1 MTTPARGERDA
12 LCDLFLEVG
21 PEAPTLAGEW
31 TTRDLAAHLV
41 VRERRP
47 DAGPGIVSSFLRGYS
62 EKVRIIE
69 RDRPW
74 TELVERVREG
84 PPLWNPMRIEAVDEL
99 VNTVE
104 FFVHHEDVRR
114 AADEWEPRTLDARLE
129 RALASSIKRA
139 GGMLTRKATV
149 ELTMHADGVDPVR
162 LRTGDPAVTISGP
175 IGECV
180 LYLYGRKDVAGVTL
194 DGPDD
199 AVTSI
204 AETALGL

>member
-1 MTTPARGERDA
+1 MTPARAERDA
-12 LCDLFLEVG
+12 LCELFLEVG
-21 PEAPTLAGEW
+21 PEAPTLAGDW

-47 DAGPGIVSSFLRGYS
+47 DAGPGIISGFLRDYS
-62 EKVRIIE
+62 EKVRITE

-74 TELVERVREG
+74 AELVERVREG
-84 PPLWNPMRIEAVDEL
+84 PPLWSPMRIDAVDEL

-114 AADEWEPRTLDARLE
+114 AEDGWTPRALDRQLE
-129 RALASSIKRA
+129 RALTSSIKRA
-139 GGMLTRKATV
+139 GGMLARKATV
-149 ELTMHADGVDPVR
+149 GLTMNADGVDPVR
-162 LRTGDPAVTISGP
+162 LRKGDPVVTISGP

-180 LYLYGRKDVAGVTL
+180 LYLYGRKDVAAVTL
-194 DGPDD
+194 DGPDG

-204 AETALGL
+204 ADTPLGL

>member
-1 MTTPARGERDA
+1 M
-12 LCDLFLEVG
+12 CDLFLAVG

-47 DAGPGIVSSFLRGYS
+47 DAGPGIVSSFLRDYS
-62 EKVRIIE
+62 EKVRIAE

-74 TELVERVREG
+74 TELVERVR
-84 PPLWNPMRIEAVDEL
+84 R
-99 VNTVE
+99 
-104 FFVHHEDVRR
+104 VRR
-114 AADEWEPRTLDARLE
+114 CGTRCASRRSTSSSTPSSSSSTTRTSAGRRTDGRRATLDPQLE
-129 RALASSIKRA
+129 HALASSIKRA

-149 ELTMHADGVDPVR
+149 GVTMNADGVDPVR
-162 LRTGDPAVTISGP
+162 LHKGAPAVTISGP

-180 LYLYGRKDVAGVTL
+180 LYLYGRKDVAGVTF

-199 AVTSI
+199 AVASI
-204 AETALGL
+204 AETPFGL

>member
-1 MTTPARGERDA
+1 MTPARVERDA
-12 LCDLFLEVG
+12 LCDLFLAVG

-47 DAGPGIVSSFLRGYS
+47 DAGPGIVSSFLRDYS
-62 EKVRIIE
+62 EKVRIAE

-84 PPLWNPMRIEAVDEL
+84 PPLWNPMRIDAVDEL

-114 AADEWEPRTLDARLE
+114 AADGWTPRTLDPTLE
-129 RALASSIKRA
+129 KALASSIKRA

-149 ELTMHADGVDPVR
+149 GLTMDADGVDPVR
-162 LRTGDPAVTISGP
+162 LRKGDPVVTISGP

-180 LYLYGRKDVAGVTL
+180 LYLYGRKDVAAVTL

-204 AETALGL
+204 AETPFGL

>member
-1 MTTPARGERDA
+1 M
-12 LCDLFLEVG
+12 
-21 PEAPTLAGEW
+21 
-31 TTRDLAAHLV
+31 
-41 VRERRP
+41 
-47 DAGPGIVSSFLRGYS
+47 
-62 EKVRIIE
+62 RITE

-84 PPLWNPMRIEAVDEL
+84 PPLWNPMRIDAVDEL

-114 AADEWEPRTLDARLE
+114 AEDGWTARTLDPTLE
-129 RALASSIKRA
+129 KALASSIKRA
-139 GGMLTRKATV
+139 GGMLTRKASV
-149 ELTMHADGVDPVR
+149 GLTMHADGVDPVR
-162 LRTGDPAVTISGP
+162 LRKGDPVVTISGP

-180 LYLYGRKDVAGVTL
+180 LYLYGRKDVAAVTL

-204 AETALGL
+204 ADTPLGL